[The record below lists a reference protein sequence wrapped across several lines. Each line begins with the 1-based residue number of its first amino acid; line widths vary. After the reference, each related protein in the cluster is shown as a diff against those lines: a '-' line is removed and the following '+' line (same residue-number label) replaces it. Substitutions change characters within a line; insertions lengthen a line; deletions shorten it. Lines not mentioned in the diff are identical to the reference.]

1 MSPLFVS
8 MWAQIIQQQFIV
20 LKRRLLI
27 KSVSFYDILVLTGNE
42 LILRT
47 NEADINKEY
56 MSMFCHYRFLLLV
69 SLQ

>member
-1 MSPLFVS
+1 MPPLFVS

-20 LKRRLLI
+20 LKHKLLI
-27 KSVSFYDILVLTGNE
+27 NSVSFYDILVLTGNE

-56 MSMFCHYRFLLLV
+56 MSMFRHYRFLLLA